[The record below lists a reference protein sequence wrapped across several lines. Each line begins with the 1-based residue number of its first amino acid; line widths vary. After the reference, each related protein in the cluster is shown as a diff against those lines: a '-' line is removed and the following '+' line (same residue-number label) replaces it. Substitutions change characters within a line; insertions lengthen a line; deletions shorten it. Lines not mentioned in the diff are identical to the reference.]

1 VTWIKVSNDRDEKFN
16 GTLKRRIIGGK
27 DTSFVIDSLGEC
39 VIYLLP
45 GAYWNKFLR
54 T

>member
-16 GTLKRRIIGGK
+16 GTLQRQISGGK
-27 DTSFVIDSLGEC
+27 DTWFVIDNLGEC

-45 GAYWNKFLR
+45 AWRLLE
-54 T
+54 